1 MALLFAHRSRAP
13 KPNLNDA
20 VSGRRAMEIKRGHL
34 AVTPCRKKF
43 VRHEILPRP
52 NQLRVFHRH
61 WGFRKNPVFQGRPP
75 FPGTFDI

>member
-20 VSGRRAMEIKRGHL
+20 VSGHRAMEIKRGHL
-34 AVTPCRKKF
+34 AVTPAGRNLF
-43 VRHEILPRP
+43 VMKSCPGK

-61 WGFRKNPVFQGRPP
+61 WGFRKNPVFRGQAP